1 MTHQEAF
8 VSTQPVKL
16 QEESAKATRMVGK
29 NVRSMVDN
37 YMDTQSDYYKQ
48 EQAEM
53 EGSIPDYY
61 QRQSNRLQASSSL

>member
-1 MTHQEAF
+1 
-8 VSTQPVKL
+8 
-16 QEESAKATRMVGK
+16 MVGK